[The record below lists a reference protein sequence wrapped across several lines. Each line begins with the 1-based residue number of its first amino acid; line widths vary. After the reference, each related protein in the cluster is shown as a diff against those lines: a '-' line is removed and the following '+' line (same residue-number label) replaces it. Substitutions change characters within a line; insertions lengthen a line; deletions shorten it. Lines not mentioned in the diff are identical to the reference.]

1 MKQPPSKHLVLDVL
15 LYTKLST
22 SLPFLEPALGS
33 NPDYHMHLGGS
44 SEEQKTGW
52 FRQSSE
58 DRLVVLSLHHPGGS
72 PEEIQ
77 DEQYLHA
84 HSKGRL
90 SREGGPSGRG
100 LSYKPL

>member
-22 SLPFLEPALGS
+22 SLPFLEPAIGS
-33 NPDYHMHLGGS
+33 KPDYHMHLGGS
-44 SEEQKTGW
+44 SEVQCSAQDK
-52 FRQSSE
+52 
-58 DRLVVLSLHHPGGS
+58 LVVLSLHHPGGS

-90 SREGGPSGRG
+90 SQEGGPSGRG